1 MNDKVKAGVENIDK
15 TAEKCNSI
23 INGFFDKYLELLKA
37 KDDAILGGVE
47 YVASRFGVFAMI
59 VCGLLYTILCLKNMF
74 FSIFFKDS
82 PVKMCFVLAI
92 GSLIALAIC
101 VYAATKMMDALSKVI
116 SSSVCKISSLNI
128 FSVMTAIGLLLT
140 VASLLGGIYFA
151 IEFETVQLFL
161 YGLGGAVFFALITL
175 YTANPEKFGIVADE
189 TASAGEDFVSIS
201 TFGLKVMLRLVP
213 IMLLALAIVGI
224 LQIVPMIFKTYVHSD
239 GNTNRLLVGAMTG
252 GMLATM
258 EFVLI
263 GLIPLF
269 AYLFYIAYY
278 VALDLIRAVLQLPGK
293 LDALKK

>member
-213 IMLLALAIVGI
+213 VA
-224 LQIVPMIFKTYVHSD
+224 
-239 GNTNRLLVGAMTG
+239 LLVLSVIGIIQIIPMLFTSYIRSGENANHLMTMN
-252 GMLATM
+252 MLADMTTSM
-258 EFVLI
+258 VFVFI
-263 GLIPLF
+263 GLMPLVV
-269 AYLFYIAYY
+269 YLIYISYY
-278 VALDLIRAVLQLPGK
+278 VALDLIRAILQLPGK
-293 LDALKK
+293 LDGLKK

>member
-1 MNDKVKAGVENIDK
+1 MNEKVKAGVENIDK
-15 TAEKCNSI
+15 ATGMCNLL
-23 INGFFDKYLELLKA
+23 INNVFDKYFMFMKS
-37 KDDAILGGVE
+37 KGDAIIGFVE
-47 YVASRFGVFAMI
+47 RLAGRFGVIAMLL
-59 VCGLLYTILCLKNMF
+59 CGVLYTILCLKNMVLSF
-74 FSIFFKDS
+74 FFKDA
-82 PVKMCFVLAI
+82 PAKLCFALAV
-92 GSLIALAIC
+92 GSVIALVIC
-101 VYAATKMMDALSKVI
+101 VYAAIKMIDALSKVI
-116 SSSVCKISSLNI
+116 SSSTCKISSLNI
-128 FSVMTAIGLLLT
+128 FAVMTAVGLLL
-140 VASLLGGIYFA
+140 AIGSLIGGIYFA
-151 IEFETVQLFL
+151 IEFKAAGMFT
-161 YGLGGAVFFALITL
+161 YGLGGAVFFSLLTF

-213 IMLLALAIVGI
+213 IILLALAIVGI

-263 GLIPLF
+263 GLMPLF